1 MALKDGKPAGR
12 LCALESRTH
21 NRHYGDKT
29 GFFILFD
36 SIEDEEVTSKL
47 LDSACKV
54 MKSRGLET
62 LRGPWDPS
70 WTVDCGLLVEGFEA
84 TPFVMMPYN
93 PPYQIQLLEAAG
105 FQPVK
110 DLLAFYILAA
120 EHVPER
126 IEKIVG
132 QIKQTTGLTI
142 RSLRLKDLDKELR
155 LIEKIFNLSWNKQWG
170 YVPLSYEDLAF
181 AADDLKAALNPDLVL
196 FAEKNGVA
204 VGFSIVIPNTNEFLW
219 RARNSGEWL
228 RVLKFI
234 WDLKTSH
241 PKEARCFLL
250 GVEPEYRN
258 TGIATL
264 FYYESFVRGSQKYIG
279 GEMSF
284 IMEENHVL
292 IKSLLAMGGKKYKTY
307 RVYEMP
313 IPRWN

>member
-29 GFFILFD
+29 GFFVLFD

-47 LDSACKV
+47 LDSAFEV
-54 MKSRGLET
+54 MKRRGLET

-93 PPYQIQLLEAAG
+93 PPYQIQLLEKAG

-120 EHVPER
+120 EHAPER
-126 IEKIVG
+126 IEKVVAR
-132 QIKQTTGLTI
+132 IKQTTGLII
-142 RSLRLKDLDKELR
+142 RSLRVKDLDKELR
-155 LIEKIFNLSWNKQWG
+155 IIEKIFNLSWNKQWG

-181 AADDLKAALNPDLVL
+181 VADDLKATLNPDLVL
-196 FAEKNGVA
+196 FAEKDGVA
-204 VGFSIVIPNTNEFLW
+204 VGFSIAIPNTNEFLW
-219 RARNSGEWL
+219 RARNSREWL
-228 RVLKFI
+228 RIFRFI
-234 WDLKTSH
+234 WNLKTSH
-241 PKEARCFLL
+241 PKEARLFLL

-258 TGIATL
+258 TGIGTL
-264 FYYESFVRGSQKYIG
+264 FYYESFIRGSREYIG

-284 IMEENHVL
+284 VMEENHVL

-307 RVYEMP
+307 RVYETP
-313 IPRWN
+313 IPR